1 MADNLPDIENWR
13 IDPNQYLGHDFEDFQ
28 NTLQAFS
35 LTSPKGYLMM
45 KSEVAKKLK
54 RDAIRNLY
62 NTMFTVFQKGL
73 DGNGR
78 PLFVI
83 DGEVRL
89 PRYPLGHT
97 NEFVLSASETMD
109 SILKKMLEI
118 LMPERYTQLTAASL
132 GKIGN
137 SAILDNH

>member
-1 MADNLPDIENWR
+1 MADTLPDVENFR

-28 NTLQAFS
+28 NILQAYS

-45 KSEVAKKLK
+45 KSEVSKKLK

-83 DGEVRL
+83 DGQVQQ
-89 PRYPLGHT
+89 PKYPLGHT
-97 NEFVLSASETMD
+97 NSFVLSASETMD
-109 SILKKMLEI
+109 SILAKMLEI
-118 LMPERYTQLTAASL
+118 LMPERYTQLTEKSL

-137 SAILDNH
+137 SAILDNN

>member
-1 MADNLPDIENWR
+1 MADNLPDVENWR

-28 NTLQAFS
+28 NIVQAFS
-35 LTSPKGYLMM
+35 LTSPKGYLLM
-45 KSEVAKKLK
+45 KNDVAKRLK

-62 NTMFTVFQKGL
+62 NTMFSVFQKGI

-83 DGEVRL
+83 DGEVRQ

-109 SILKKMLEI
+109 SILAKMLEI
-118 LMPERYTQLTAASL
+118 LMPRRYTELTEKSL

-137 SAILDNH
+137 SAILDNN